1 MIQFFYKVPL
11 SVIMNR
17 MNVFLNPSYWIKTVG
32 FRLRDH
38 MDLVEG
44 TQNLMKFKKGETK
57 NEVTRK
63 LNSMDG
69 IEACSCEGLIP
80 PKQWDFFSKRP

>member
-1 MIQFFYKVPL
+1 
-11 SVIMNR
+11 
-17 MNVFLNPSYWIKTVG
+17 
-32 FRLRDH
+32 

-44 TQNLMKFKKGETK
+44 TQNLMKFKKGETE

-63 LNSMDG
+63 LNSMGG

-80 PKQWDFFSKRP
+80 PKQWDFFSKRPSLIPTKVQGITHTKTIWGDNKKVQGSK